1 MCYGSGVSQTRIL
14 QGRPI
19 SDQEVEQIR
28 RLIAEHPQA
37 HRRRLSQLL
46 CAAWDWKNERGQ
58 SKDMAARSLMLKL
71 QALGWITLPPV
82 RRPATNA
89 QRGQRLPSV
98 PAPGPRW
105 EGSLASLR
113 PLKLELILPEAKHR
127 DLFHGLLAHYHY
139 LGYRGPTGENLQYL
153 AWSATGQ
160 ALACLVFDAAAWK
173 VAARDRWLQWEA
185 NDRSALLRRI
195 TNNSRFLIVPWIR
208 VAHLS
213 SHLLALA
220 TQRVVEDWPKK
231 YGHGIDLIETFVQQ
245 DRFTGASYRAAN
257 WIYLG
262 ETQGRSRNDPDRTVQ
277 VPVKDLYVYPLSR
290 FYRQRLGGKSA

>member
-1 MCYGSGVSQTRIL
+1 VSQTRIL

-19 SDQEVEQIR
+19 TDKEIEQIR
-28 RLIAEHPQA
+28 ALIAEHPQA

-46 CAAWDWKNERGQ
+46 CQAWDWKNERGQ
-58 SKDMAARSLMLKL
+58 SKDMAARSLMLKM
-71 QALGWITLPPV
+71 QELGWITLPPV

-98 PAPGPRW
+98 PVPGPRW
-105 EGSLASLR
+105 EGPLASLR
-113 PLKLELILPEAKHR
+113 PLKLELILPGAKHR

-160 ALACLVFDAAAWK
+160 VLACLVFDAAAWK
-173 VAARDRWLQWEA
+173 VAARDRWLEWA
-185 NDRSALLRRI
+185 ATNRSAVLRRI

-208 VAHLS
+208 VAHLAG
-213 SHLLALA
+213 HLLALA

-231 YGHGIDLIETFVQQ
+231 YSHGIDLIETFVQQ

-262 ETQGRSRNDPDRTVQ
+262 QTQGRSRNDRDRTLQ
-277 VPVKDLYVYPLSR
+277 VPVKDLYVYPLSQ